1 VSTLKTNAIQ
11 TTAGKPILNSTGS
24 ILQVV
29 QTVKSDTF
37 SLTSTTY
44 TDVTGLS
51 ATITPSSSSSKILV
65 LCDIKLGH
73 NVDYD
78 PHFRIVR
85 NSTAIHLGDAAG
97 TRPRGSGVFTAYA
110 GSGTYGYSIG
120 SAIANA
126 LDSPSTTSAVTY
138 KIQIA
143 TYSPNTVYVNRSNR
157 FQDGGTYDTTVP
169 SSITLMEISG

>member
-1 VSTLKTNAIQ
+1 MSTLKTNAIQ
-11 TTAGKPILNSTGS
+11 TTSGKPILNSTGS

-29 QTVKSDTF
+29 QTVKSNTF
-37 SLTSTTY
+37 STASTTY

-51 ATITPSSSSSKILV
+51 ATITPSSTGSKILV

-73 NVDYD
+73 TVDYD

-85 NSTAIHLGDAAG
+85 GGTAIHVGDANG
-97 TRPRGSGVFTAYA
+97 TRPRASGVFNVYSS
-110 GSGTYGYSIG
+110 SGTYGYSCG
-120 SAIANA
+120 SAVAHA

-138 KIQIA
+138 KIQVA
-143 TYSPNTVYVNRSNR
+143 TYSTRTVYVNRSNN
-157 FQDGGTYDTTVP
+157 FQAGTTYDTLVP